1 MQRLVLAMAGL
12 LVCATA
18 GQAQTTTVPSYI
30 VNAGATVN
38 VTVTGAPGQHYA
50 VIGSTMGSG
59 FSYEGVPLQVGGDV
73 IILAN
78 GVLNATGQAVVA
90 VTPFPVPPFPARD
103 RYYVQGV
110 LGTSPNFVPPS
121 PLNGVTLV
129 NADAARVFMPIGG
142 IVNAN
147 GTPAFVTSGV
157 SVSRIG
163 VGVYQ
168 INHAGFFAI
177 PTAIPTITP
186 TEGAIVTAIST
197 NANVTTISLSADAI
211 FFFTIQSIRR

>member
-18 GQAQTTTVPSYI
+18 AQAQTSVPSYI
-30 VNAGATVN
+30 VPPFGTVN

-59 FSYEGVPLQVGGDV
+59 FSYEGVPLLVGRDV
-73 IILAN
+73 VILAT
-78 GVLNATGQAVVA
+78 GVLNATGQAVVS
-90 VTPFPVPPFPARD
+90 VTPPFPERD

-110 LGTSPNFVPPS
+110 LGTNPNFVPPL
-121 PLNGVTLV
+121 PQNGVTLV

-147 GTPAFVTSGV
+147 GTPAFITSGV

>member
-1 MQRLVLAMAGL
+1 MRRLVLAMAGL

-18 GQAQTTTVPSYI
+18 GQAQTTVPSYI
-30 VNAGATVN
+30 VNPGATVN
-38 VTVTGAPGQHYA
+38 VTVTGAPGQNYA
-50 VIGSTMGSG
+50 VIGSTTSFG
-59 FSYEGVPLQVGGDV
+59 FSYDGVPLQVGPDV
-73 IILAN
+73 VILA
-78 GVLNATGQAVVA
+78 
-90 VTPFPVPPFPARD
+90 PRRARPDGPGGGARERRRSRRLD

-110 LGTSPNFVPPS
+110 LGTNPNFLPPL
-121 PLNGVTLV
+121 PQNGVTLV

-197 NANVTTISLSADAI
+197 NANVTTISLSADAT

>member
-1 MQRLVLAMAGL
+1 MRRLVLAMAGL

-18 GQAQTTTVPSYI
+18 GQAQTTVPSYI
-30 VNAGATVN
+30 VAPGATVN
-38 VTVTGAPGQHYA
+38 VTVNGAPGQNYA
-50 VIGSTMGSG
+50 VIGSTTSFG
-59 FSYEGVPLQVGGDV
+59 FSYDGVPLQVGTDV
-73 IILAN
+73 AILSV
-78 GVLNATGQAVVA
+78 GLLGPTGQAVVP
-90 VTPFPVPPFPARD
+90 VTPPFPAFD

-110 LGTSPNFVPPS
+110 LGTNSDFRPPL
-121 PLNGVTLV
+121 PQNGVTLV
-129 NADAARVFMPIGG
+129 NGDAARVFMPIGG

-157 SVSRIG
+157 SISRIG

-197 NANVTTISLSADAI
+197 NANVTTISLSADAT